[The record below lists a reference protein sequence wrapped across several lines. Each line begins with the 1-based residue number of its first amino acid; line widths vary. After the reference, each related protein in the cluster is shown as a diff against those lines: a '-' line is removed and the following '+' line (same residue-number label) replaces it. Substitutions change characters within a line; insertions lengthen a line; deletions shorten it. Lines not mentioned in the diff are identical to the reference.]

1 MDGLDLVGLRFSAT
15 KPPNATWMA
24 HGAERGGA
32 LVVDA
37 AEHVGATLA
46 DRLAHAV
53 PRVLGLDAPFGVP
66 LGLAKKLVPL
76 ATNGSQVIEQLV
88 AAAPSALDATWATFA
103 AEHPGALRHT
113 DALTHGAR
121 SITSVRPP
129 LWRTFHGVAKL
140 LWGLRDRVAVV
151 PFDALEIAPARS
163 TVIEVSP
170 GATLR
175 LLGLPYQVRH
185 GHDAGASATPAA
197 LSEER
202 VTVLRDLAAAVRA
215 YGVRLELP
223 AHVANVCA
231 QDAGDALDAVLAL
244 VTTHL
249 ATRGHWSPPPLT
261 GVGAQ
266 RSLVE
271 GWIVRPG

>member
-1 MDGLDLVGLRFSAT
+1 MEGLDLVGLHFSAS
-15 KPPNATWMA
+15 KPPNPTWMA
-24 HGAERGGA
+24 TGSERGGA

-37 AEHVGATLA
+37 VEHLGATLA
-46 DRLAHAV
+46 DRLARAV
-53 PRVLGLDAPFGVP
+53 PRVLGVDAPFGVP
-66 LGLAKKLVPL
+66 LALAKRIVPL

-88 AAAPSALDATWATFA
+88 ASAPSALDATWAAYVT
-103 AEHPGALRHT
+103 EHPGGLRHT
-113 DALTHGAR
+113 EAITHGAV

-129 LWRTFHGVAKL
+129 LWRSFHGVAKL

-151 PFDALEIAPARS
+151 PFDALEIAPTRS
-163 TVIEVSP
+163 TVIEVLP

-175 LLGLPYQVRH
+175 LLGLPYAARH
-185 GHDAGASATPAA
+185 GGDAGASPSA
-197 LSEER
+197 LTEER
-202 VTVLRDLAAAVRA
+202 VTVLRDLVAAVKA
-215 YGVRLELP
+215 FGVRVELP

-231 QDAGDALDAVLAL
+231 QDAGDALDAVLSL

-249 ATRGHWSPPPLT
+249 ATRGLWTPPPLS

-266 RSLVE
+266 RALVE